1 MKSEEMDEVKI
12 KKTPPGQEAS
22 QARGSTGLTYF
33 GPSMKP
39 LFKAADGLIVRPYT
53 KKGIKAGDVVVFR
66 KPGEDHKVVHR
77 VVEVN
82 EVGIITRGDNN
93 SANDPWIL
101 KSEDI
106 IGCVVS
112 AKRRN
117 KTFRV
122 HGGKTGVLLSIKLRV
137 QKLVA
142 NGISSALR
150 PAYHWLISAGFF
162 PRWFSPLKRVK
173 ILYFHRPNGME
184 MQLVLGRRVIGRRMP
199 GTNKWR
205 ITRPFRLFI
214 DESSLPQHNI
224 DA

>member
-1 MKSEEMDEVKI
+1 MNEVKI

-22 QARGSTGLTYF
+22 QTRGSTGFTYS
-33 GPSMKP
+33 GPSMQP
-39 LFKAADGLIVRPYT
+39 LFKAADGLIVRPYS

-77 VVEVN
+77 VVEIN

-93 SANDPWIL
+93 NTNDSLIL

-106 IGCVVS
+106 IGRVVS

-137 QKLVA
+137 RKLLA

-150 PAYHWLISAGFF
+150 PAYHWLISAGLFH
-162 PRWFSPLKRVK
+162 RWLSPLVKMK
-173 ILYFHRPNGME
+173 ILYFHRPNGTE
-184 MQLVLGRRVIGRRMP
+184 MQLLLGRRVIGRRMP

-214 DESSLPQHNI
+214 DESSLPQRNTDH
-224 DA
+224 